1 MRVLFLCLL
10 MMGLLHSCG
19 TNYPQPSAEKEM
31 TFEENDEGEYEIIV
45 FDSQYETFLA
55 TRAFPKEFYSESYY
69 KNRNTFLVTE
79 WNMRHNQPMR
89 YDPNLYEVS
98 IDYNPQIDYGLDFEY
113 RLYNFFMFVE
123 WKYGVDL
130 DGRVNRYR

>member
-1 MRVLFLCLL
+1 MRIFILSLFLINFLAC
-10 MMGLLHSCG
+10 S
-19 TNYPQPSAEKEM
+19 TSYPKPSTEKEM
-31 TFEENDEGEYEIIV
+31 TFEENEEGEYDIIV
-45 FDSQYETFLA
+45 FDSQYDTFLV
-55 TRAFPKEFYSESYY
+55 TRAFPKEYYSENYY

-98 IDYNPQIDYGLDFEY
+98 IDYNPQINYGLDFEY
-113 RLYNFFMFVE
+113 KLYNFFMFVE